1 MMPVNDAEYFG
12 SVVCDESLQFGKYVR
27 EPNQNNGRVAPGVNS
42 DVVVFQCSFDSVDQS
57 T

>member
-1 MMPVNDAEYFG
+1 MNDAEYFG